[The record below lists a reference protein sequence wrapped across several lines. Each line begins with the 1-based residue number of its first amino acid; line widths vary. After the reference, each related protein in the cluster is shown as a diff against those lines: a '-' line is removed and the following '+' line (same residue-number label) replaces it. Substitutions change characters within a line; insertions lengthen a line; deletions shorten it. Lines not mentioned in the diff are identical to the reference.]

1 MSIAPGLLE
10 DRRRRRRAG
19 PLVVYKR
26 ATDKGATIGRPIK
39 FRLPNPMLAHLYC
52 EPKAPDKSRRTLAM
66 GLWHWPRPHADLL
79 YAEVQRRP
87 HAESSLSAW
96 GSDRSI
102 FWSRIPGHSP
112 LNHQLQLTLHCP

>member
-26 ATDKGATIGRPIK
+26 ATDKGATIGRRIK
-39 FRLPNPMLAHLYC
+39 FHLPNPVLAHRYC
-52 EPKAPDKSRRTLAM
+52 EPTAPDKSRRTRAM
-66 GLWHWPRPHADLL
+66 GPWHSPRPHADLL

-87 HAESSLSAW
+87 LAASSVSAW
-96 GSDRSI
+96 GSARNA
-102 FWSRIPGHSP
+102 F
-112 LNHQLQLTLHCP
+112 